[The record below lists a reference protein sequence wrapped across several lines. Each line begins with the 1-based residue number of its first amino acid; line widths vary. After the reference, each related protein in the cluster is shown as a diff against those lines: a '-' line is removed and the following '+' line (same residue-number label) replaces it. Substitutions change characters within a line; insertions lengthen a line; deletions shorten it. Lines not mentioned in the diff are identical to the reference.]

1 MYRQSA
7 FGRIPP
13 KRQND
18 ITVPENYSG
27 NAFREVEDIKPTLY
41 ENAEESAISEPEHNV
56 LSEKEN
62 AAEPRSF
69 LSGITEKLSG
79 DSLLLLLIMFTVL
92 GGGGEK
98 DDGTLLSLL
107 ILLLI

>member
-13 KRQND
+13 KKQSD
-18 ITVPENYSG
+18 VTVPENYSG
-27 NAFREVEDIKPTLY
+27 NAFRDEPPPI
-41 ENAEESAISEPEHNV
+41 ENEEAEPVTVIGKAVCEEEQ
-56 LSEKEN
+56 N
-62 AAEPRSF
+62 AAEPTSF
-69 LSGITEKLSG
+69 LSGITKKLSG
-79 DSLLLLLIMFTVL
+79 DSLLLLLIMFIVL

-107 ILLLI
+107 ILLLL

>member
-13 KRQND
+13 KKQSE
-18 ITVPENYSG
+18 ISIPENYSG
-27 NAFREVEDIKPTLY
+27 NAFREQAEPIAAAEEAKDVSVVEDAMPADKKST
-41 ENAEESAISEPEHNV
+41 
-56 LSEKEN
+56 
-62 AAEPRSF
+62 AEPRSF
-69 LSGITEKLSG
+69 LSGITDKLSG
-79 DSLLLLLIMFTVL
+79 DSLLLLLIMFIVL

-107 ILLLI
+107 VLLLL

>member
-13 KRQND
+13 KKQSD
-18 ITVPENYSG
+18 VTVPENYSG
-27 NAFREVEDIKPTLY
+27 NAFRDEPPPI
-41 ENAEESAISEPEHNV
+41 ENEEAESVTVIGKAVCDEAQ
-56 LSEKEN
+56 N
-62 AAEPRSF
+62 AAEPTSF

-79 DSLLLLLIMFTVL
+79 DSLLLLLIMFIVL

-107 ILLLI
+107 ILLLL

>member
-7 FGRIPP
+7 IGRIPP
-13 KRQND
+13 KRQGD

-27 NAFREVEDIKPTLY
+27 NAFR
-41 ENAEESAISEPEHNV
+41 NAETAAPAPPAEPKEVMIDESSAEAPLEAQ
-56 LSEKEN
+56 N
-62 AAEPRSF
+62 AAEPSSF

-79 DSLLLLLIMFTVL
+79 DSLLLLLIMFIVL

-98 DDGTLLSLL
+98 DEGTLLSLL
-107 ILLLI
+107 VLLLI